1 MMYQVPKNPQLQR
14 QGPILS
20 ICGYNAI
27 VGSFFALASCS
38 YIGTMLIGIAVSLP
52 ATLSCGMNAEIFWIA
67 LLLLLNASRFGLFI
81 GLLRARRW
89 AYRCIVLVEG
99 ITIINMLYEL
109 FVGQAPMTIWPLFTI
124 VTGVVAVLILSYLS
138 QPHIQKA
145 IN

>member
-1 MMYQVPKNPQLQR
+1 MYQVPKNPQLQR

-38 YIGTMLIGIAVSLP
+38 YIGTTLIGIAVSPP
-52 ATLSCGMNAEIFWIA
+52 ATLSMGLSAEAFWMA
-67 LLLLLNASRFGLFI
+67 LLLLLNASRLALGV

-89 AYRCIVLVEG
+89 AYRGMFVVES